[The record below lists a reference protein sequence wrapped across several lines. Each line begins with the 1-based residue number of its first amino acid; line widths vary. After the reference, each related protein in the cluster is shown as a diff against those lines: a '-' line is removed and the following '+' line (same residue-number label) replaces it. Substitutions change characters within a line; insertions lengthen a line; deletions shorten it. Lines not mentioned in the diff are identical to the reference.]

1 MIDQETPASPVV
13 MIMPDEID
21 VSNAGYVGEQLRS
34 AITPG
39 AGAVVADLTATT
51 FCDSFA
57 VLHLMLAHDK
67 AVANN
72 VQLLFVVPAGAVL
85 RLLELVGA
93 RRVLRICPT
102 VTAALAAAAEGRG
115 LRGRRLGG
123 TASTG
128 FRGTPSGATTVPP
141 AEIQPRPASQ
151 IPNLSVDGGGHDLAE
166 RHILV
171 GRVDP
176 QDADGDDAQRVP
188 HPVVRAGGMIA
199 A

>member
-1 MIDQETPASPVV
+1 MADQQTPASPVV
-13 MIMPDEID
+13 MTMPDEID

-39 AGAVVADLTATT
+39 AGAVVADLTETT

-67 AVANN
+67 AVALD

-102 VTAALAAAAEGRG
+102 VTAALAATAGDPRPGGAAPAG
-115 LRGRRLGG
+115 LRGIR
-123 TASTG
+123 
-128 FRGTPSGATTVPP
+128 PGAT
-141 AEIQPRPASQ
+141 ARRPARAPVPASE
-151 IPNLSVDGGGHDLAE
+151 P
-166 RHILV
+166 
-171 GRVDP
+171 DP
-176 QDADGDDAQRVP
+176 
-188 HPVVRAGGMIA
+188 
-199 A
+199 

>member
-1 MIDQETPASPVV
+1 MDDQQAPASPVV

-21 VSNAGYVGEQLRS
+21 VSNAGYVGEQLRC

-39 AGAVVADLTATT
+39 AGALIADLTATT

-67 AVANN
+67 AIANN

-102 VTAALAAAAEGRG
+102 VTAALAAAAGGPGAGDPRP
-115 LRGRRLGG
+115 GG
-123 TASTG
+123 TAPARL
-128 FRGTPSGATTVPP
+128 RGTRPGTMAAPP
-141 AEIQPRPASQ
+141 ARDPVPASE
-151 IPNLSVDGGGHDLAE
+151 P
-166 RHILV
+166 
-171 GRVDP
+171 DP
-176 QDADGDDAQRVP
+176 
-188 HPVVRAGGMIA
+188 
-199 A
+199 

>member
-1 MIDQETPASPVV
+1 MNDQETSASPVV
-13 MIMPDEID
+13 MTMPDEID

-51 FCDSFA
+51 FCDSLA

-123 TASTG
+123 TASAG
-128 FRGTPSGATTVPP
+128 FRGIRSGAATVPP
-141 AEIQPRPASQ
+141 TRDPAPASE
-151 IPNLSVDGGGHDLAE
+151 P
-166 RHILV
+166 
-171 GRVDP
+171 DP
-176 QDADGDDAQRVP
+176 
-188 HPVVRAGGMIA
+188 
-199 A
+199 

>member
-1 MIDQETPASPVV
+1 
-13 MIMPDEID
+13 MPNEID
-21 VSNAGYVGEQLRS
+21 VSNAGYIGEQLRS

-72 VQLLFVVPAGAVL
+72 VPLLFVVPAGAVL

-102 VTAALAAAAEGRG
+102 LTAALTAAADGSG
-115 LRGRRLGG
+115 LGDRR
-123 TASTG
+123 ASAG
-128 FRGTPSGATTVPP
+128 ESSCAV
-141 AEIQPRPASQ
+141 ASQ
-151 IPNLSVDGGGHDLAE
+151 G
-166 RHILV
+166 
-171 GRVDP
+171 
-176 QDADGDDAQRVP
+176 
-188 HPVVRAGGMIA
+188 
-199 A
+199 